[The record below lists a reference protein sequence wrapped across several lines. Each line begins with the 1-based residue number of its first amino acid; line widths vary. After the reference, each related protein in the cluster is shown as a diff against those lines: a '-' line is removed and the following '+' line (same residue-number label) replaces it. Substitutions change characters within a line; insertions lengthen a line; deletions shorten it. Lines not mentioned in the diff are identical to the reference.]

1 MKLLTTARIPIT
13 LALLIIGAAV
23 AIYPQVTEWRYAW
36 AQQAMVQEAAAASS
50 AATTTAAAGA
60 GVDSGM
66 PMPRG
71 AVARVVV
78 SAIGLD
84 AFVVQ
89 GVEKAQ
95 LDRAVGHYP
104 ETPLPGE
111 QGNAALAGHRTMF
124 GHPFRRLN
132 ELKRGDTIETWTTKS
147 HAVYQVVKI
156 ARVDPGNVGVIAPSK
171 GRTITLTTCNPV
183 GSARERLIV
192 TGELV
197 AN

>member
-1 MKLLTTARIPIT
+1 MKFPRIARIPIALVL
-13 LALLIIGAAV
+13 LAAGAAV
-23 AIYPQVTEWRYAW
+23 ALYPQLTEWRYSL
-36 AQQAMVQEAAAASS
+36 AQQAMADEVAVAAPAAAPG
-50 AATTTAAAGA
+50 TEPGA
-60 GVDSGM
+60 DAGM

-84 AFVVQ
+84 AFIVE

-111 QGNAALAGHRTMF
+111 PGNAALAGHRTMF
-124 GHPFRRLN
+124 GHPFRKLN
-132 ELKRGDTIETWTTKS
+132 ELKRGDTIETWTTS
-147 HAVYQVVKI
+147 RHAVYRVVKI
-156 ARVDPGNVGVIAPSK
+156 DRVDPGNVGVIAPTK
-171 GRTITLTTCNPV
+171 GHMITLTTCNPV
-183 GSARERLIV
+183 GSARERLVV

-197 AN
+197 TP

>member
-1 MKLLTTARIPIT
+1 MKFPRIARIPIALVL
-13 LALLIIGAAV
+13 LAAGAAV
-23 AIYPQVTEWRYAW
+23 ALYPQLTEWRYSL
-36 AQQAMVQEAAAASS
+36 AQQAMADEVAAAAP
-50 AATTTAAAGA
+50 AAAPGTEPGA
-60 GVDSGM
+60 DAGM

-84 AFVVQ
+84 AFIVE

-111 QGNAALAGHRTMF
+111 PGNAALAGHRTMF
-124 GHPFRRLN
+124 GHPFRKLN
-132 ELKRGDTIETWTTKS
+132 ELKRGDTIETWTTS
-147 HAVYQVVKI
+147 RHAVYRVVKI
-156 ARVDPGNVGVIAPSK
+156 DRVDPGNVGVIAPTK
-171 GRTITLTTCNPV
+171 GHMITLTTCNPV
-183 GSARERLIV
+183 GSARERLVV

-197 AN
+197 TP

>member
-1 MKLLTTARIPIT
+1 MKFLRSARIPIA
-13 LALLIIGAAV
+13 LALVVVGAAV
-23 AIYPQVTEWRYAW
+23 ALYPQATEWRYAW
-36 AQQAMVQEAAAASS
+36 AQQAMADEV
-50 AATTTAAAGA
+50 AGA
-60 GVDSGM
+60 PATAEVVGATPGIQAGM
-66 PMPRG
+66 AMPRG

-78 SAIGLD
+78 SEIGLD

-111 QGNAALAGHRTMF
+111 KGNAALAGHRTMF
-124 GHPFRRLN
+124 GHPFRHLDA
-132 ELKRGDTIETWTTKS
+132 LKRGDTIETWTATK
-147 HAVYQVVKI
+147 HAVYRVIKI
-156 ARVDPGNVGVIAPSK
+156 DRVDPGNVGVIAPTEGS
-171 GRTITLTTCNPV
+171 RITLTTCNPV

-197 AN
+197 TN

>member
-1 MKLLTTARIPIT
+1 MKFPRIARIPIA
-13 LALLIIGAAV
+13 LALLAAGVAV
-23 AIYPQVTEWRYAW
+23 ALYPQLTEWRYSL
-36 AQQAMVQEAAAASS
+36 AQQAMADEVAVAAPAAAPG
-50 AATTTAAAGA
+50 TEPGA
-60 GVDSGM
+60 DAGM

-84 AFVVQ
+84 AFIVE

-111 QGNAALAGHRTMF
+111 PGNAALAGHRTMF
-124 GHPFRRLN
+124 GHPFRKLN
-132 ELKRGDTIETWTTKS
+132 ELKRGDTIETWTTS
-147 HAVYQVVKI
+147 RHAVYRVVKI
-156 ARVDPGNVGVIAPSK
+156 DRVDPGNVGVIAPTK
-171 GRTITLTTCNPV
+171 GHMITLTTCNPV
-183 GSARERLIV
+183 GSARERLVV

-197 AN
+197 TP

>member
-1 MKLLTTARIPIT
+1 MKLLRTARIPVT
-13 LALLIIGAAV
+13 LALLAVGAAV
-23 AIYPQVTEWRYAW
+23 ALYPQVTEWRYAW
-36 AQQAMVQEAAAASS
+36 AQRAMADEAFAASS
-50 AATTTAAAGA
+50 SATPTASAAAGA
-60 GVDSGM
+60 ESGM
-66 PMPRG
+66 SMPRG

-95 LDRAVGHYP
+95 LDKAVGHYP

-124 GHPFRRLN
+124 GHPFRRLD
-132 ELKRGDTIETWTTKS
+132 ELKSGDTIETWTAKR
-147 HAVYQVVKI
+147 HAVYRVVKI

-171 GRTITLTTCNPV
+171 GHTITLTTCNPV
-183 GSARERLIV
+183 GSARERLVV